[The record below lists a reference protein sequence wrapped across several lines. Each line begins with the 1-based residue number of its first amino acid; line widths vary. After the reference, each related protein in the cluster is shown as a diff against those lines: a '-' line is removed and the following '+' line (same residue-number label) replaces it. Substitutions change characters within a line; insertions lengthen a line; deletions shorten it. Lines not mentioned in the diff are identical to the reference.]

1 MLKRQILILLIMH
14 IFCIVGVIGLILFG
28 LQLLSEI
35 LSEALSET
43 LNEEVVNPKEKSFYY
58 IQQTETSSYY
68 IRQTE
73 TPSTYT
79 ENYED
84 LYLLAQIIHAEAK
97 GEPYEGKLAVGN
109 VIHNRVKSEQFPDS
123 IRNVIF
129 QKGQFQPVMNGSIYN
144 EPSEE
149 SIRAARESYHT
160 NIVGPALY
168 FYNPEL
174 STDTWIT
181 TRKTVKRI
189 GNHVFAY

>member
-1 MLKRQILILLIMH
+1 MIKKQILILFIIH
-14 IFCIVGVIGLILFG
+14 IICVVGMMVFIVFG
-28 LQLLSEI
+28 FQLLSDIIKNMVVKEDTIKSEI
-35 LSEALSET
+35 V
-43 LNEEVVNPKEKSFYY
+43 NFKEESHY
-58 IQQTETSSYY
+58 IQQTETKTSN
-68 IRQTE
+68 
-73 TPSTYT
+73 TYT

-109 VIHNRVKSEQFPDS
+109 VIHNRVKSEQFPNS
-123 IRNVIF
+123 IRDVIF

-149 SIRAARESYHT
+149 SIKAAMESYHT
-160 NIVGPALY
+160 NIVGQALY

-181 TRKTVKRI
+181 TRKTIKRI
-189 GNHVFAY
+189 GSHVFAY

>member
-1 MLKRQILILLIMH
+1 MIRKQILIPFIIHIICAVGMVVLI
-14 IFCIVGVIGLILFG
+14 IFGF
-28 LQLLSEI
+28 QLLSDIIKSTVVKESIIKSEI
-35 LSEALSET
+35 V
-43 LNEEVVNPKEKSFYY
+43 NFKEEPRY
-58 IQQTETSSYY
+58 IQQAETKISN
-68 IRQTE
+68 
-73 TPSTYT
+73 TYT
-79 ENYED
+79 ESYKD

-109 VIHNRVKSEQFPDS
+109 VIHNRVKSEQFPNS
-123 IRNVIF
+123 IRDVIF

-149 SIRAARESYHT
+149 SIRAAKESYHK

-181 TRKTVKRI
+181 TRKIIKRI
-189 GNHVFAY
+189 GSHVFAH

>member
-1 MLKRQILILLIMH
+1 M
-14 IFCIVGVIGLILFG
+14 VVLILFG
-28 LQLLSEI
+28 LQLLSEV
-35 LSEALSET
+35 LG
-43 LNEEVVNPKEKSFYY
+43 EVVSSKEEPFYY
-58 IQQTETSSYY
+58 IQQTETKIS
-68 IRQTE
+68 
-73 TPSTYT
+73 STYT

-109 VIHNRVKSEQFPDS
+109 VIHNRVKSKKFPNS
-123 IRNVIF
+123 IRGVIF

-160 NIVGPALY
+160 NIIGPALY
-168 FYNPEL
+168 FYNPKL

>member
-1 MLKRQILILLIMH
+1 MIKRQILILLIIH
-14 IFCIVGVIGLILFG
+14 IFCIVGMAVLILFG
-28 LQLLSEI
+28 LQLLSEV
-35 LSEALSET
+35 LS
-43 LNEEVVNPKEKSFYY
+43 EVVNSKEESFYY
-58 IQQTETSSYY
+58 IQQTETKIS
-68 IRQTE
+68 
-73 TPSTYT
+73 STYT

-109 VIHNRVKSEQFPDS
+109 VIHNRVKSKQFPNS
-123 IRNVIF
+123 IRDVIF

-160 NIVGPALY
+160 NIIGSALY
-168 FYNPEL
+168 FYNPTL

-181 TRKTVKRI
+181 TRKTIKRI
-189 GNHVFAY
+189 GSHVFAY